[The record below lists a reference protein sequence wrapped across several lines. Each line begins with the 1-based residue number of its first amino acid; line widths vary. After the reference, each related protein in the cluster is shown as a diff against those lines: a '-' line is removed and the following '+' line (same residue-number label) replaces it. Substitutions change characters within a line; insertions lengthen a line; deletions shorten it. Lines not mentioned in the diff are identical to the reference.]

1 MSTFFADGRR
11 RRAIQVLL
19 LIVLIAAV
27 RTATTWHVFSATLD
41 EPVHIAAGFDWW
53 RGDLKTDPTHPPLER
68 LLSALPLVSLGV
80 PGSARPDFLHRGNDL
95 LYHDDRYVWHLSLAR
110 SANLLFL
117 ALSIVVVAVWTARA
131 FGPVAGIVAAT
142 LFSLLPPVLGH
153 AGMATTDLAAAATWG
168 LAMLVL
174 ERFQADPSRRRGV
187 LLGAA
192 VGLGVLSKFSFLPF
206 FIIGAVISCLVLP
219 RPAAWKRNALAGVVV
234 AALIV
239 WAGYRFGIGT
249 ITASGPTG
257 RMVVER
263 LAPLPVKDAAL
274 WIADHVPI
282 PAADF
287 FVGFGSVAL
296 HNRDGHAA
304 YLFGE
309 CDEYGWWYYFPV
321 ALFYKTP
328 LAWLFFA
335 AVGAVVVFVYAWRSR
350 RLTEARFLLYAL
362 AILAFTC
369 STSINVGV
377 RHVLPLYLP
386 LAGVGAHGLLTAW
399 QKARQNVFGRVSLLA
414 LCAWI
419 LVVTSAAHPDYLA
432 YFNEAAAGRPER
444 ILVDSNLDWGQDI
457 LRLAQFV
464 EERQIKDLS
473 VLLLFSADLPRH
485 RLPAKW
491 LEPHSQPQGW
501 IAVSATSLALEN
513 CRSDGYRW
521 LRHRRPVHK
530 IGKSIDLYYI
540 Q

>member
-1 MSTFFADGRR
+1 MSTLSIDRR
-11 RRAIQVLL
+11 NRRAIPILMLV
-19 LIVLIAAV
+19 VVIAAV

-53 RGDLKTDPTHPPLER
+53 RGDLRTDPTHPPLAR

-80 PGSARPDFLHRGNDL
+80 PGSARPDYLQRGNDL
-95 LYHDDRYVWHLSLAR
+95 LYHDDRYVWHLTLAR
-110 SANLLFL
+110 GANLLFL
-117 ALSIVVVAVWTARA
+117 ALSIVVVALWTARA
-131 FGPVAGIVAAT
+131 AGLPAGILAAT

-168 LAMLVL
+168 LAMFAL
-174 ERFQADPSRRRGV
+174 ERFLSDPSRRRG
-187 LLGAA
+187 LMLGAA
-192 VGLGVLSKFSFLPF
+192 VGLGVLSKFSFIPF
-206 FIIGAVISCLVLP
+206 FVIGAVVACLVLP
-219 RPAAWKRNALAGVVV
+219 RPRAWKRPALAGVVV
-234 AALIV
+234 AVLVV
-239 WAGYRFGIGT
+239 WGGYRFGVGT

-257 RMVVER
+257 RTVVDR
-263 LAPLPVKDAAL
+263 LAPAPVKGIAL
-274 WIADHVPI
+274 WIADHVRI
-282 PAADF
+282 PAPNF

-304 YLFGE
+304 YLLGE

-335 AVGAVVVFVYAWRSR
+335 VVGAIAVLGTAWR
-350 RLTEARFLLYAL
+350 LAEARFLLYAIAL
-362 AILAFTC
+362 LAFTC

-386 LAGVGAHGLLTAW
+386 LAALAGHGVLRGW
-399 QKARQNVFGRVSLLA
+399 QETKQTVFGRGSLFA

-419 LVVTSAAHPDYLA
+419 LMATTVAHPDHLA

-457 LRLAQFV
+457 LRLERFV
-464 EERQIKDLS
+464 EERQIRDLT
-473 VLLLFSADLPRH
+473 VLILFSADLPRH
-485 RLPAKW
+485 RLQVNW
-491 LEPHSQPQGW
+491 LEPHAQPRGW
-501 IAVSATSLALEN
+501 IAVSATSLALQN
-513 CRSDGYRW
+513 CKTDGYRW

-530 IGKSIDLYYI
+530 IGQSINLYYI